1 MNNYLFTH
9 KKIEAGYEISMVLVV
24 NGMRTAVVDK
34 DVSSDYDGVV
44 TAKRDMLRRVDVLD
58 RKMGAATS

>member
-9 KKIEAGYEISMVLVV
+9 KKIEAGYEVSMVLVV

-34 DVSSDYDGVV
+34 DKAITYDGVV
-44 TAKRDMLRRVDVLD
+44 IKKKQMLARANRLNK
-58 RKMGAATS
+58 KMEEV